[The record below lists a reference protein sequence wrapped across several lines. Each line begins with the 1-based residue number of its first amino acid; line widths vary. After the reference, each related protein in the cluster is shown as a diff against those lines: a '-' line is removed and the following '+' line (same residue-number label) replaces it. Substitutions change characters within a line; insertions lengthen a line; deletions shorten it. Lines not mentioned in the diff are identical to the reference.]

1 MADWAI
7 EADGLTR
14 AFGPVLAVEGVS
26 FRIPRGHVFSLL
38 GPNGAGKTTTVRLLT
53 TLLAATAGEARVA
66 GHDVRTEALGVRARV
81 GLLTE
86 VPGLY
91 ESLSAWRNLEFYAE
105 LHGLDGSRRDAR
117 IRAVLERLGI
127 WERREARVATF
138 SKGMKQKIAI
148 ARALVHEPEVLF
160 LDEPTA
166 SLDPESARVV
176 REYILASK
184 REGGTIFL
192 NTHNLYEA
200 ERVSDLVGV
209 LRGRLL
215 ALGPPAALSR
225 SLWKARTLLRLRA
238 ASAAVVTAVRGAP
251 GVLALEEDGATLRL
265 ELADAERDTP
275 AVVAAAVHA
284 GGEVLQVGEE
294 GHSLEDVYLQ
304 LVGSGAGA

>member
-1 MADWAI
+1 MELAI
-7 EADGLTR
+7 EAHDLTR
-14 AFGPVLAVEGVS
+14 AFGGRLAVAGLSLE
-26 FRIPRGHVFSLL
+26 IPRGRVFSLL
-38 GPNGAGKTTTVRLLT
+38 GPNGAGKTTTVRMLA
-53 TLLAATAGEARVA
+53 TLLAPTTGTARVA
-66 GHDVRTEALGVRARV
+66 GHDVRTEGVAIRTKV
-81 GLLTE
+81 GFLPE
-86 VPGLY
+86 QPGLY
-91 ESLSAWRNLEFYAE
+91 ESLSARRNLEFAAD
-105 LHGLDGSRRDAR
+105 LQGMARSHRDAR
-117 IRAVLERLGI
+117 IQELLRTLGI
-127 WERREARVATF
+127 ADRAEDRVSTF
-138 SKGMKQKIAI
+138 SKGMRQKIAI
-148 ARALVHEPEVLF
+148 ARALVHEPEILF

>member
-1 MADWAI
+1 VELAI
-7 EADGLTR
+7 EAHDLTR
-14 AFGPVLAVEGVS
+14 AFGGRLAVAGLSLE
-26 FRIPRGHVFSLL
+26 IPRGRVFSLL
-38 GPNGAGKTTTVRLLT
+38 GPNGAGKTTTVRMLA
-53 TLLAATAGEARVA
+53 TLLAPTTGTARVA
-66 GHDVRTEALGVRARV
+66 GHDVRTEGVAIRTKV
-81 GLLTE
+81 GFLPE
-86 VPGLY
+86 QPGLY
-91 ESLSAWRNLEFYAE
+91 ESLSARRNLEFAAD
-105 LHGLDGSRRDAR
+105 LQGMARSHRDAR
-117 IRAVLERLGI
+117 IQELLRTLGI
-127 WERREARVATF
+127 ADRAEDRVSTF
-138 SKGMKQKIAI
+138 SKGMRQKIAI
-148 ARALVHEPEVLF
+148 ARALVHEPEILF

>member
-14 AFGPVLAVEGVS
+14 AFGPVLAVEDVS

-38 GPNGAGKTTTVRLLT
+38 AP
-53 TLLAATAGEARVA
+53 TAGEARVA

-148 ARALVHEPEVLF
+148 APALLHEPQGLF
-160 LDEPTA
+160 LHQPT
-166 SLDPESARVV
+166 
-176 REYILASK
+176 
-184 REGGTIFL
+184 
-192 NTHNLYEA
+192 
-200 ERVSDLVGV
+200 
-209 LRGRLL
+209 
-215 ALGPPAALSR
+215 
-225 SLWKARTLLRLRA
+225 
-238 ASAAVVTAVRGAP
+238 
-251 GVLALEEDGATLRL
+251 
-265 ELADAERDTP
+265 
-275 AVVAAAVHA
+275 
-284 GGEVLQVGEE
+284 
-294 GHSLEDVYLQ
+294 
-304 LVGSGAGA
+304 

>member
-1 MADWAI
+1 MELAI
-7 EADGLTR
+7 EAHDLTR
-14 AFGPVLAVEGVS
+14 AFGGRLAGAGLSLE
-26 FRIPRGHVFSLL
+26 IPRGRVFSLL
-38 GPNGAGKTTTVRLLT
+38 GPNGAGKTTTVRMLA
-53 TLLAATAGEARVA
+53 TLLAPTTGTARVA
-66 GHDVRTEALGVRARV
+66 GHDVRTEGVAIRTKV
-81 GLLTE
+81 GFLPE
-86 VPGLY
+86 QPGLY
-91 ESLSAWRNLEFYAE
+91 ESLSARRNLEFAAD
-105 LHGLDGSRRDAR
+105 LQGMARSHRDAR
-117 IRAVLERLGI
+117 IQELLRTLGI
-127 WERREARVATF
+127 ADRAEDRVSTF
-138 SKGMKQKIAI
+138 SKGMRQKIAI
-148 ARALVHEPEVLF
+148 ARALVHEPEILF